1 MNAIAADPP
10 TEADDAVADLRLG
23 RVRAVREDA
32 EGTAIDQRVADIAGV
47 VEHRAVDGGQ
57 PELVSVVT
65 DAGDDAI
72 ADAAGMQ
79 HSGGQLVVRQIGR
92 AEAQN
97 IGAGDR
103 TGRHADDVADHTT
116 DAGVGAA
123 ERFKRRRVVVGLDL
137 ERNIVVVVEGDDP
150 GVVDER
156 RTQPRWIEF
165 LRDFTQRR
173 KQAVVKADGDLAVG
187 RGVRERDAGPE
198 RLVHT
203 VLGPGLGEGLE
214 FGVGGR
220 TSLGGEVRL
229 DRLHFGQIEGE
240 DPILGQAEEVVVAQ
254 LGERHVVDPHI
265 GCCRPGELGRQFTLG
280 RDLDGVVREQPPG
293 EGGHVGVGE
302 VTDEVVA
309 TSRDHPDLRQAE
321 IGRRSFEFSSVGVGR
336 TRHQRHLDHTPLC
349 RCDAVDHGLVDNG
362 VDQHFPTEPIE
373 LIGAQRSVD
382 VMHPCDPA
390 RGQPI
395 HADQPGVRD
404 DRAASWVVGGGD
416 VDAHGHRPGT

>member
-57 PELVSVVT
+57 PEFVSVVT
-65 DAGDDAI
+65 DAGDDTI
-72 ADAAGMQ
+72 ADATGMQ

-103 TGRHADDVADHTT
+103 TGRHTDDVADHTT

-137 ERNIVVVVEGDDP
+137 ERNIMVVVEGDDP

-187 RGVRERDAGPE
+187 RDVRERDPGPE

-214 FGVGGR
+214 FGVAGR

-229 DRLHFGQIEGE
+229 DRLHFGQINSTT
-240 DPILGQAEEVVVAQ
+240 
-254 LGERHVVDPHI
+254 HI
-265 GCCRPGELGRQFTLG
+265 
-280 RDLDGVVREQPPG
+280 RD
-293 EGGHVGVGE
+293 
-302 VTDEVVA
+302 
-309 TSRDHPDLRQAE
+309 
-321 IGRRSFEFSSVGVGR
+321 
-336 TRHQRHLDHTPLC
+336 
-349 RCDAVDHGLVDNG
+349 
-362 VDQHFPTEPIE
+362 
-373 LIGAQRSVD
+373 
-382 VMHPCDPA
+382 
-390 RGQPI
+390 
-395 HADQPGVRD
+395 
-404 DRAASWVVGGGD
+404 
-416 VDAHGHRPGT
+416 